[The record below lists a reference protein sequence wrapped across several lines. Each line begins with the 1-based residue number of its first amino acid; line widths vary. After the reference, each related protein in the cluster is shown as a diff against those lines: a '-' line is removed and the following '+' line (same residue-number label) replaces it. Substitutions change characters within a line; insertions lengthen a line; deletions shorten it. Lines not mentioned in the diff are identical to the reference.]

1 MNRATSGR
9 CCPSVKKVALQLYAI
24 FILRPECPDH
34 EVWSPDGWT
43 YSARLAF
50 SRIASG
56 RKSHVVR
63 TVTTVFSYL
72 CLEIN
77 LLTCRT
83 LKGVW
88 TCCWDVWTDA
98 TKRSSKLLDTEG
110 RSNGKISSSGR
121 MMLWEITV
129 QTEFHVVRMDAR
141 ELNYTVLNLVQ
152 SLLEAH
158 N

>member
-1 MNRATSGR
+1 MNRAASGR
-9 CCPSVKKVALQLYAI
+9 CCPSIKKVALQLYAI
-24 FILRPECPDH
+24 FILRPERLDH
-34 EVWSPDGWT
+34 EVWCPDGWT
-43 YSARLAF
+43 YFARLAF

-56 RKSHVVR
+56 RNSHVVR
-63 TVTTVFSYL
+63 TVIAVLSYL
-72 CLEIN
+72 CLERN

-83 LKGVW
+83 LKGIQ

-98 TKRSSKLLDTEG
+98 TESSSKLLDTKG
-110 RSNGKISSSGR
+110 RPNGKISSSGR

-129 QTEFHVVRMDAR
+129 RTEFHVVRMDAR
-141 ELNYTVLNLVQ
+141 ELNDTILNLAQ